1 MYKIKYLFNVYV
13 YGTIGIVEYMDKVD
27 NVLPY
32 IIRSRAIREAEQK
45 SSSMALTQADDMIE
59 CTSRSN
65 KIVSNVTVSQNKE
78 V

>member
-1 MYKIKYLFNVYV
+1 MGRI
-13 YGTIGIVEYMDKVD
+13 EYMDKVD

-32 IIRSRAIREAEQK
+32 IIRSWAMWQSAQK
-45 SSSMALTQADDMIE
+45 RSRRDLTNDDNTVE
-59 CTSRSN
+59 CTSLTN